1 MTTTSLSRRLPDAS
15 GRTRAALLVGVA
27 CAVGLAAGR
36 LAISHYGTT
45 AVEALVAVPI
55 LIYVVPR
62 PMVSLILLLA
72 LTSSVFAY
80 DVLPRLALPGHP
92 PLNIGDVILLAT
104 VGGTIWRRPW
114 RVWPPPVRHFFV
126 VLSVMLLLAL
136 IPTIRLALGGHT
148 PAREAIQGYKT
159 LLYLTGALTIALELS
174 GRQWRALLGVLIVAS
189 TVISVM
195 SVAAAA
201 SGGVA
206 SVLARWDPNSTLSAA
221 VLPGASSTSRIR
233 LPGLFLV
240 YSMTIPTLVIV
251 LTVKDRW
258 RTARILALGLMLA
271 AIAISLNR
279 NMYFGGLIALLITIL
294 VGGPR
299 LRHRFLATA
308 VAVIA
313 VLAIFIQSA
322 VVPAATNVTA
332 RASSALST
340 KVLASGSAQAR
351 ADEFSH
357 AFTAIAQNPVYGV
370 GWFQNY
376 GSYAGHAY
384 RLGVEDWYLH
394 VTTDLGIPVAVAFM
408 LIPWM
413 VLAYGFR
420 RARSAARP
428 RERAL
433 AAAGVGS
440 VIALLLSCLVGAYL
454 QDPGSML
461 VFGVACAFVLAAGMQ
476 ASARAQSDAPGG
488 GEPVV
493 VSAA

>member
-1 MTTTSLSRRLPDAS
+1 MTTTSLSRRIPDAS
-15 GRTRAALLVGVA
+15 DRIRVALLVGVA
-27 CAVGLAAGR
+27 CAIGLAAGR

-45 AVEALVAVPI
+45 AVEALIAVPI
-55 LIYVVPR
+55 LLYVFPR
-62 PMVSLILLLA
+62 PMVSLILLLT

-80 DVLPRLALPGHP
+80 DVLPRLAIPGHP
-92 PLNIGDVILLAT
+92 PLNVGDIILIAT
-104 VGGTIWRRPW
+104 VGGTIWRKPW
-114 RVWPPPVRHFFV
+114 RTWPPPVRRFFV
-126 VLSVMLLLAL
+126 VLSLMLLLAL
-136 IPTIRLALGGHT
+136 IPTIRLAGYGHSA
-148 PAREAIQGYKT
+148 AREAIQGYKT

-174 GRQWRALLGVLIVAS
+174 GRQWRTLLGMLIVAS
-189 TVISVM
+189 TVISVL

-201 SGGVA
+201 SGGFA
-206 SVLARWDPNSTLSAA
+206 NVLSRWDPNAALSTA
-221 VLPGASSTSRIR
+221 VLPGATSARIR

-240 YSMTIPTLVIV
+240 YAMTIPTLVMI

-258 RTARILALGLMLA
+258 RTARILAFGLMIA

-279 NMYFGGLIALLITIL
+279 NMYFGGLIALLITVL

-313 VLAIFIQSA
+313 VMAIVVQSA

-332 RASSALST
+332 RASSALT
-340 KVLASGSAQAR
+340 TQVLATGSAQAR

-357 AFTAIAQNPVYGV
+357 AFTAIGQNPWYGV

-376 GSYAGHAY
+376 GSYTGGAY

-394 VTTDLGIPVAVAFM
+394 VATDLGIPVAVAFM

-428 RERAL
+428 QDRAL
-433 AAAGVGS
+433 VAAGVGS
-440 VIALLLSCLVGAYL
+440 VIALLLSCLVGSYL

-461 VFGVACAFVLAAGMQ
+461 VLGVACAFVLAAGMQ
-476 ASARAQSDAPGG
+476 AYARAQSEPAGG
-488 GEPVV
+488 GEAVA